1 MTQSVLLVFVTA
13 LLTWLIMSGLDGRRI
28 DHKRL
33 SPQEREAER
42 ARKSVLNWTAHGIE
56 RASLRSQRNKLALAK
71 AVKAALWVTEARL
84 NLAVPELL
92 KMAQLWVGKSE
103 VRGKKWTPPKGVTD
117 IEGLDDADA
126 PWASW
131 SYDDHHWRIEA
142 LWRPSAIPEEIE
154 GDVGTF
160 KVLLD
165 RQLVLDMTISN
176 RDPELLWVD
185 ALTVGLWVSDLLT
198 FAGTNLPCKG
208 AIKRSI
214 GTQEPGS
221 GGQYSLVVVRRGRC
235 QLSTQ
240 SCHPVDL

>member
-1 MTQSVLLVFVTA
+1 MTQSVLLVVVTA
-13 LLTWLIMSGLDGRRI
+13 LLTWFVMRWARTPDRLRS
-28 DHKRL
+28 L
-33 SPQEREAER
+33 SPQEKEAEHAKEIGTQLDGARDR
-42 ARKSVLNWTAHGIE
+42 AAVDEIE
-56 RASLRSQRNKLALAK
+56 RNRLALAR

-103 VRGKKWTPPKGVTD
+103 LRGEEWTPPKGVTD
-117 IEGLDDADA
+117 IEGLDDAEA

-131 SYDDHHWRIEA
+131 SFDGHHWRIEA

-165 RQLVLDMTISN
+165 RQLVLDMTVSN

-185 ALTVGLWVSDLLT
+185 ALTVGPWVSNLLA
-198 FAGTNLPCKG
+198 FAGARTSDAK
-208 AIKRSI
+208 ARSSARSARKNQDRADNI
-214 GTQEPGS
+214 HWS
-221 GGQYSLVVVRRGRC
+221 
-235 QLSTQ
+235 
-240 SCHPVDL
+240 